1 MFTNMSGI
9 PGERWHG
16 PGSGTDLR
24 RDVQLVGVDFA
35 TIEHTIEKRPL
46 VRCQIEQ
53 EGEPVATERNAL
65 LDPCFDLSPGGKPEM
80 QSRARVS
87 VHTA

>member
-1 MFTNMSGI
+1 MFTNMSGF
-9 PGERWHG
+9 PGKRWHG

-24 RDVQLVGVDFA
+24 RDVQLAGVDFA
-35 TIEHTIEKRPL
+35 TIEHAIEKRPL
-46 VRCQIEQ
+46 VRYQIEQ

-65 LDPCFDLSPGGKPEM
+65 LDPRFDLSPGGKPEM
-80 QSRARVS
+80 RRRARVS